1 MVEAASHLP
10 VPVGVWVCAA
20 LLLRRLDWGPWP
32 RLGPLACLP
41 PAQLARSSP
50 AGPSRTSQLA
60 CLAIHACCSD
70 LPCTPAHLPSPR
82 LQLERDPSSLAE
94 LLGDDA
100 LQAALRAP
108 EPLQKRFLEVAAFQ
122 LVRLS
127 SQQLSFSC
135 TLPGAAAPADGSSG
149 GGGDFEFSGSA
160 EELAMLVSNLVYLE
174 GSVAGRQMFAWSP
187 RDGRIRL
194 RRLPPA
200 RSSGRGRRQ
209 QQAADVARFELAVWP
224 TDAADSA
231 AAGAAGAQQGQ
242 PALARLSQGQLNA
255 LLDCMDA
262 FCKQHP
268 AFMHLR
274 DFDGPLQA
282 PEPGLLQRLAARL
295 QGPGGGGAAD
305 GTAGGQS
312 SGGEQA
318 RVGEAGG
325 GAGGGGVADGIAN
338 AGRTAGSAVGGTFV

>member
-1 MVEAASHLP
+1 M
-10 VPVGVWVCAA
+10 GVRVCCTPS
-20 LLLRRLDWGPWP
+20 LRRLNWGPWP
-32 RLGPLACLP
+32 RLGPLARLP
-41 PAQLARSSP
+41 PAQLAHSP
-50 AGPSRTSQLA
+50 QLGPPAAHKPA
-60 CLAIHACCSD
+60 CLATHACCSD

-94 LLGDDA
+94 LLADDA

-108 EPLQKRFLEVAAFQ
+108 EPLQKRFLEVEAFQ

-127 SQQLSFSC
+127 SQQLSFTC

-149 GGGDFEFSGSA
+149 GGGEFEFSGSA

-200 RSSGRGRRQ
+200 GSSGRGRRQ
-209 QQAADVARFELAVWP
+209 QQAADVAHFELAVWP
-224 TDAADSA
+224 TDAADSAA

-255 LLDCMDA
+255 LLDCLDA

-295 QGPGGGGAAD
+295 QGPGGSGAD
-305 GTAGGQS
+305 GTAGGQGS
-312 SGGEQA
+312 SGEQA
-318 RVGEAGG
+318 RMGEAGG
-325 GAGGGGVADGIAN
+325 GAGAGVAADGMAI
-338 AGRTAGSAVGGTFV
+338 AGRTGGSAVGGTFV